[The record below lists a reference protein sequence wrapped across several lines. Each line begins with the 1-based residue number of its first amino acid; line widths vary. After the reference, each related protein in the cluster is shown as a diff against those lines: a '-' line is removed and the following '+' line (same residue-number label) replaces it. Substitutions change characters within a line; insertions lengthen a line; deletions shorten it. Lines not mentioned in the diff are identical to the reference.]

1 MTKPPDLEALAK
13 QYLDLWQ
20 SQLGGLT
27 EDEQSADIMARTIE
41 LMNTGAATFAA
52 MAAAGAGAMNKGN
65 DNARTADFTAPFP
78 WGVPRGGAGAQTAA
92 AASGPSDH
100 DLAEFTRRLERLEG
114 RIAALEPG
122 AEKSRRGPAKKPRK
136 K

>member
-1 MTKPPDLEALAK
+1 MTKSPDLEALAK

-52 MAAAGAGAMNKGN
+52 MAAAGAGTMNKGN
-65 DNARTADFTAPFP
+65 DYAPNFTAPFP
-78 WGVPRGGAGAQTAA
+78 WAVPGVPGAQTAA

-114 RIAALEPG
+114 RIAALESG
-122 AEKSRRGPAKKPRK
+122 AEKSRRSPAKKPRK

>member
-20 SQLGGLT
+20 NQLGGVT
-27 EDEQSADIMARTIE
+27 EDEQTAEIMAKTIE

-52 MAAAGAGAMNKGN
+52 MAAAGAGQMNKGN
-65 DNARTADFTAPFP
+65 DNAPFPDFTQPFP
-78 WGVPRGGAGAQTAA
+78 WGPGAKTAA
-92 AASGPSDH
+92 AAPGPSDD
-100 DLAEFTRRLERLEG
+100 DLAEFARRLGRLEE
-114 RIAALEPG
+114 RIAALETG
-122 AEKSRRGPAKKPRK
+122 AAKKRRSPAKKPRK